1 VNETR
6 SICGYEQDRRFLNPK
21 RTWQPKRNDMKILSR
36 LFQSRPIKDESDL
49 VGCWHLMRADDA
61 SAEPA
66 EADFREDGRLYYSV
80 LSGDRWQIMKLRYRV
95 DGGLLVT
102 DQPSHPREERTRFSM
117 DADGSLILEFEGQR
131 SWFKKGPKR
140 APAV

>member
-1 VNETR
+1 MNT
-6 SICGYEQDRRFLNPK
+6 LN
-21 RTWQPKRNDMKILSR
+21 R
-36 LFQSRPIKDESDL
+36 LFQSRPTKDESAL
-49 VGCWHLMRADDA
+49 VGCWHLTRSDDA

-66 EADFREDGRLYYSV
+66 EADFRDDGRLYYSV
-80 LSGDRWQIMKLRYRV
+80 LSGDRWQVMKLRYRV

-102 DQPSHPREERTRFSM
+102 DQPSDPREERTRFSM
-117 DADGSLILEFEGQR
+117 DADGSLILGFGGQR